1 MKWLDP
7 AWWHGMETLVG
18 LQCPADPEGDYNILR
33 LRKDQERIHIEA
45 SVAYAGQAAMCAA
58 LDRLAKLPIVLVL
71 ADTMVM
77 ERILPADAAANPVFA
92 VLGVGVGDTSEFEV
106 MRFPAEGG
114 RISAALIRKETIETY
129 CERLGPHKARV
140 VTAIYS
146 PAVCMYVLPQALPDF
161 LERNVTLEIHGKT
174 LAFKQGLLCPID
186 ELAAQRFIP
195 LTAQDLG
202 AATATQPSDALLY
215 ASLLY
220 AWLQSAA
227 RASEMPMATQW
238 RDYQAISRLRQMAVV
253 ASLALFVGFA
263 CLASLRIQGERR
275 KAELE
280 SQYSQNLP
288 VLNAIQ
294 QLDEKIAARED
305 LGNRL
310 GSQTL
315 KPSRASY
322 YLDRI
327 AAVMPPEMH
336 LLEAII
342 GPDEE
347 DFKRQGI
354 REVQAKE
361 IILRGECLK
370 SAPIAQ
376 YSEALQNI
384 PGIGS
389 LVVQR
394 SEINFQTGLYEFIFL
409 ANFTTTNLDR

>member
-18 LQCPADPEGDYNILR
+18 LQCPADPEGDYRILR
-33 LRKDQERIHIEA
+33 LRKDQERIHL
-45 SVAYAGQAAMCAA
+45 VAAITCTGQQAMHTA
-58 LDRLAKLPIVLVL
+58 LGTLAKLPIVLVL

-92 VLGVGVGDTSEFEV
+92 VLGVGVGDTTEFEV
-106 MRFPAEGG
+106 MRFPADGG
-114 RISAALIRKETIETY
+114 RISAALIRKETIEAY

-140 VTAIYS
+140 LTAIYS
-146 PAVCMYVLPQALPDF
+146 PAVCMFVLPQVLPDF
-161 LERNVTLEIHGKT
+161 LGQNVTLEIHGKT
-174 LAFKQGLLCPID
+174 LAFKKGLLCPIED
-186 ELAAQRFIP
+186 FAPQRFTP
-195 LTAQDLG
+195 LTAHDLG
-202 AATATQPSDALLY
+202 KASATTADDALLY

-220 AWLQSAA
+220 AWLQAA
-227 RASEMPMATQW
+227 AQASDMPMAPQW
-238 RDYQAISRLRQMAVV
+238 RDYQAISRLRQIAIV

-275 KAELE
+275 KAALE
-280 SQYSQNLP
+280 YQYSQNLP

-322 YLDRI
+322 FLDRI
-327 AAVMPPEMH
+327 AAAMPSEMH

-354 REVQAKE
+354 RELQAKE
-361 IILRGECLK
+361 IILRGECAK

-376 YSEALQNI
+376 YSEALQRI
-384 PGIGS
+384 PGIGN
-389 LVVQR
+389 LVVHR

-409 ANFTTTNLDR
+409 ANFTETTQAD

>member
-1 MKWLDP
+1 
-7 AWWHGMETLVG
+7 
-18 LQCPADPEGDYNILR
+18 
-33 LRKDQERIHIEA
+33 
-45 SVAYAGQAAMCAA
+45 
-58 LDRLAKLPIVLVL
+58 
-71 ADTMVM
+71 M

-92 VLGVGVGDTSEFEV
+92 VLGVGVGDTTEFEV

-114 RISAALIRKETIETY
+114 RLSAALIRKETIAAY
-129 CERLGPHKARV
+129 SERLGHHKARV
-140 VTAIYS
+140 LTAIYS
-146 PAVCMYVLPQALPDF
+146 PAVCMFVLPQVIPDL

-174 LAFKQGLLCPID
+174 LAFKKGLLCPIE
-186 ELAAQRFIP
+186 ELAALSFVP
-195 LTAQDLG
+195 LTAQDL
-202 AATATQPSDALLY
+202 AQAVATTASDVLLY

-220 AWLQSAA
+220 AWLQATA
-227 RASEMPMATQW
+227 RASDMPLATQW
-238 RDYQAISRLRQMAVV
+238 RDYQAISRLRQIAIV

-275 KAELE
+275 KADLE
-280 SQYSQNLP
+280 YQYSQNLP

-327 AAVMPPEMH
+327 AAAMPSEMH

-354 REVQAKE
+354 REMQAKE
-361 IILRGECLK
+361 IILRGECAK

-384 PGIGS
+384 DGIGN

-409 ANFTTTNLDR
+409 ANFTEPTQAD